1 MKKLFLVTLLIGTH
15 LGTLLFLSVAA
26 QAAEIAG
33 TVQAAGRKGAV
44 PTYVWAE
51 PLEGKAPA
59 NPGRFTMKQVNK
71 QITPR
76 VLVIPVGS
84 TVNFDNQDPI
94 LHNIFSKTKPGEFDL
109 GLYKT
114 SKPVTFKTANTY
126 RVFCNIH
133 PEMTAVIVVAPTA
146 YIAEVD
152 AGGRYKLEVPAGK
165 YRVTAWS
172 ERAAAAVSAEAAAG
186 GAGPALTLDE
196 SKYVE
201 LPHKNKF
208 GKDYDYKGR

>member
-1 MKKLFLVTLLIGTH
+1 MKKPLFETLLVGM
-15 LGTLLFLSVAA
+15 LLVLAVAA

-33 TVQAAGRKGAV
+33 TVKVVGRKGEV
-44 PTYVWAE
+44 PTYVYAE
-51 PLEGKAPA
+51 PLEGGAAAK
-59 NPGRFTMKQVNK
+59 PGRFTMKQLNK
-71 QITPR
+71 QITPH

-84 TVNFDNQDPI
+84 TVDFDNQDPI
-94 LHNIFSKTKPGEFDL
+94 LHNIFTKQKPGEFDL

-133 PEMTAVIVVAPTA
+133 PEMTAVIHVVPTS
-146 YIAEVD
+146 YIAEVGAD
-152 AGGRYKLEVPAGK
+152 GRYKLEVPAGK

-172 ERAAAAVSAEAAAG
+172 ERAAPAVAEAAAG

-196 SKYVE
+196 SRYVE

-208 GKDYDYKGR
+208 GKDYEYKAR

>member
-1 MKKLFLVTLLIGTH
+1 MAIGK
-15 LGTLLFLSVAA
+15 GGAVAA
-26 QAAEIAG
+26 ILVLGALAAPAAEIAG
-33 TVQAAGRKGAV
+33 EVKVSGRSGSV
-44 PTYVWAE
+44 PTYVYAE
-51 PLEGKAPA
+51 PLSGGAAVK
-59 NPGRFTMKQVNK
+59 PGRFTMKQWNK

-84 TVNFDNQDPI
+84 TVDFDNQDPI

-114 SKPVTFKTANTY
+114 SKPVVFKSANTY

-133 PEMTAVIVVAPTA
+133 PEMTAVIHVVATS
-146 YIAEVD
+146 YIAE
-152 AGGRYKLEVPAGK
+152 AGADGRYKLEVPPGRYK
-165 YRVTAWS
+165 VTAWS
-172 ERAAAAVSAEAAAG
+172 ERAAAPVSGEATAG
-186 GAGPALTLDE
+186 GAAPALALDE

-208 GKDYDYKGR
+208 GKDYEYKAR